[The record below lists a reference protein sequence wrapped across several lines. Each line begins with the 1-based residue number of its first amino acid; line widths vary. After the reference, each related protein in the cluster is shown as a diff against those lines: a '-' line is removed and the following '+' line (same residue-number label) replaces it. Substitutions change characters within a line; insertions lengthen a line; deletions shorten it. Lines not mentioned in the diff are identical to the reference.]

1 MLGLIEESG
10 KVVKDVK
17 NIDKKVTQVKLLRK
31 CSEDICKNNCLGN
44 FYFFTKKKLIFGRFF
59 CHGRLGH
66 PQSLE
71 YLIF

>member
-59 CHGRLGH
+59 LFLQPAFGHGLLDR
-66 PQSLE
+66 P
-71 YLIF
+71 